1 MSAHSEEALIEEV
14 GGITRRII
22 AEDPKW
28 TLSTVPLLTE
38 LMLKRIVQDFKKFP
52 HLNDLPNAKQKKIV
66 LKSLPVTLPL
76 HITTNLIDDE
86 DYWKRSCRDRWPLIL
101 PNFERKETWKQVF
114 FENHFKSIVEFYLP
128 STNTNSIDEGERR
141 INVERPK
148 NMSDII
154 GLAKLAK
161 DYIFKLNI
169 EQLLP
174 NANNEI
180 NNEHISFDELLPHL
194 ENLEELSLTY
204 QVKNCGMNFE
214 WGLFD
219 FTENDC
225 TKLAKGILSS
235 KANLTRIALTKSY
248 LKCDLTRTFCAYML
262 KNDTLK
268 ELNLS
273 RNEIGDR
280 GARGVAKLA
289 FTLPNLKSLKLGD
302 NSIGNDGC
310 KAIAA
315 ALSRDTCKL
324 EELHLNSNAF
334 NDEASS
340 VLFMSLA
347 RNTILKKLNLAA
359 NQVGEISI
367 QAFGQICT
375 SACVLKWLNLS
386 GNEFGV
392 QVGRILQEGLEMNKS
407 LEYIDIRLT
416 GTGAENEY
424 TIQNIV
430 DTNRKNKRAGN

>member
-1 MSAHSEEALIEEV
+1 M
-14 GGITRRII
+14 
-22 AEDPKW
+22 
-28 TLSTVPLLTE
+28 
-38 LMLKRIVQDFKKFP
+38 
-52 HLNDLPNAKQKKIV
+52 NDLPNDKQKDLV

-76 HITTNLIDDE
+76 QITTNLIDDE
-86 DYWKRSCRDRWPLIL
+86 NYWKRSCKDRWPLIL
-101 PNFERKETWKQVF
+101 PDFERKETWKQVF
-114 FENHFKSIVEFYLP
+114 FENHFKSIIEFYLP
-128 STNTNSIDEGERR
+128 NSNSSSEKNSDSEKK

-148 NMSDII
+148 NMADII
-154 GLAKLAK
+154 SLANLAKN
-161 DYIFKLNI
+161 YIFKLNI

-180 NNEHISFDELLPHL
+180 NNEHLSFDELLPHL
-194 ENLEELSLTY
+194 TNLEELRLTY

-225 TKLAKGILSS
+225 TKLAKGILAS
-235 KANLTRIALTKSY
+235 KNNLRKIALTKSS

-262 KNDTLK
+262 KNDTLR
-268 ELNLS
+268 ELDLS

-289 FTLPNLKSLKLGD
+289 FTLPNLICLKLGD
-302 NSIGNDGC
+302 NRIGNDGC

-315 ALSRDTCKL
+315 ALSRETCKL

-340 VLFMSLA
+340 ILFMSLA
-347 RNTILKKLNLAA
+347 RNIVLKKLNLAA

-375 SACVLKWLNLS
+375 SVCVLKWLNLS

-430 DTNRKNKRAGN
+430 NSNSKNNNKK